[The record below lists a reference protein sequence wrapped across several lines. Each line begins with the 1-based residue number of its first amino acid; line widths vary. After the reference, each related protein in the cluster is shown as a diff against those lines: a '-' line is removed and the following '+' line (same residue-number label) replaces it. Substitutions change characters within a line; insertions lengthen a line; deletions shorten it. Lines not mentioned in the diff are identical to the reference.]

1 MELVYYLSNIKFVLD
16 TSIIIDGEITKML
29 EAGKI
34 DEGSEIIIPLAVLDE
49 LQSQASTNKEHGFV
63 GLEEIKRMHELCSR
77 KNISLRFVG
86 QRPDLNDI
94 RLAKHGRIDAIIK
107 DVAMQEAATLITA
120 DYVQALVA
128 EAQGIKSMH
137 IRAPTKTT
145 DLEFEKYFDEE
156 TMSVHL
162 KEGTYPMAKRGR
174 PGDFKLLKISEAKI
188 TYLHLSNIIKEVSEA
203 SRVTGNGSVEI
214 SRSGATVIQFGNFRI
229 AITRPPFSDGLEV
242 TVVKPI
248 VRLALEDYNASA
260 KLMERLSD
268 KAEGIIIAGPPG
280 SGKSTLASGL
290 ARFYAEKDKI
300 VKTFESPRDLQ
311 VPEQV
316 TQYGPLEGSFEKAV
330 DILLLVRPDYTIFDE
345 VRRAQDFEVF
355 ADMRL
360 AGVGM
365 VGVVHASSPLDAIQ
379 RFMGRVELG
388 MIPYIL
394 DTIIFVRDG
403 GIKKVY
409 ELSLTVKVPTG
420 MTEQDLARPL
430 VEVRDFETGEIEYEI
445 YTFGE
450 ENVVVPVSKI
460 AKAGQEIS
468 GIKKLAQSKIM
479 DVVRRFDP
487 NAEVNVISDNKVQV
501 RVSKEVAPR
510 LIGKGG
516 ATVSELEDMLGIKI
530 DVEAKIPTLGK
541 EIEFDISE
549 SGSAVNILVD
559 EDIIGRTVDIYIE
572 DEYVLSSQVGKK
584 ARIKVDKRSEIGK
597 RIVNAIIAGQEIK
610 AFLSRR

>member
-1 MELVYYLSNIKFVLD
+1 MIELNQLGNKKFVLD

-29 EAGKI
+29 EACKI
-34 DEGSEIIIPLAVLDE
+34 EEGSDIIIPLAVLDE

-63 GLEEIKRMHELCSR
+63 GLEEIKKMRELCTT
-77 KNISLRFVG
+77 KNINLRFVG
-86 QRPDLNDI
+86 QRPNLDDI
-94 RLAKHGRIDAIIK
+94 RLANHGRIDAIIK
-107 DVAMQEAATLITA
+107 DVAMYESATLMTA

-128 EAQGIKSMH
+128 EAQGIKAMH
-137 IRAPTKTT
+137 MRTPTKTT
-145 DLEFEKYFDEE
+145 DLEFEKYFDDK

-162 KEGTYPMAKRGR
+162 KEGTFPMAKRGT
-174 PGDFKLLKISEAKI
+174 PGNFQLIKI
-188 TYLHLSNIIKEVSEA
+188 TEEKSTYPQLSNIIKEVSEA
-203 SRVTGNGSVEI
+203 GRVTGTGSVEI

-242 TVVKPI
+242 TVVRPI
-248 VRLALEDYNASA
+248 VRLELKDYNVSE
-260 KLMERLSD
+260 KLMDRLSG
-268 KAEGIIIAGPPG
+268 KAEGVIIAGPPG
-280 SGKSTLASGL
+280 SGKSTLASSL
-290 ARFYAEKDKI
+290 AEFYMKRSKI

-311 VPEQV
+311 VPEEV

-388 MIPYIL
+388 MVPHIL
-394 DTIIFVRDG
+394 DTIIFVREG
-403 GIKKVY
+403 SIRKVY
-409 ELSLTVKVPTG
+409 ELTLTVKVPSG
-420 MTEQDLARPL
+420 MTEADLARPL
-430 VEVRDFETGEIEYEI
+430 VEVSDFESGSVEYEI

-450 ENVVVPVSKI
+450 ENVVVPVSKL
-460 AKAGQEIS
+460 AKGGQAES
-468 GIKKLAQSKIM
+468 GVRKLARSKIVDIM
-479 DVVRRFDP
+479 RKFDP
-487 NAEVNVISDNKVQV
+487 KAEVNVISDNKVQV
-501 RVSKEVAPR
+501 RVSKESAPR
-510 LIGKGG
+510 LIGRGG
-516 ATVSELEDMLGIKI
+516 SNISELEEMLGVRI

-549 SGSAVNILVD
+549 TGSSINILLDDNVVSRIVD
-559 EDIIGRTVDIYIE
+559 VYVE

-584 ARIKVDKRSEIGK
+584 ARVKVDKHSESGK
-597 RIVNAIIAGQEIK
+597 KILNAIIAEQEIK
-610 AFLSRR
+610 VFLSRR